1 MLVKRPLRSTGGVTF
16 AEGQYVPI
24 AFSVWDGSERERGNK
39 RGLTRW
45 MYLYTMPRETP
56 SALWPML
63 RAALAV
69 LAVEI
74 LLIAWV
80 RRRKAAP
87 VRQEREVP
95 LHV

>member
-1 MLVKRPLRSTGGVTF
+1 
-16 AEGQYVPI
+16 
-24 AFSVWDGSERERGNK
+24 
-39 RGLTRW
+39 

-63 RAALAV
+63 RVAAGV
-69 LAVEI
+69 LLVEM

-80 RRRKAAP
+80 RRRKAATAP
-87 VRQEREVP
+87 PAGPTENDREVP